1 MDLLL
6 FWGVGSSTAL
16 VAASRLRPSLLT
28 GAAPRLCFHMLWASP
43 QRSLPVSFTSSRPEL
58 WGPRP
63 TPGHALLLLSL
74 SSQHAE
80 KQFLLSHL
88 SRAALAAQPPSR
100 CLILG
105 TLPWGRTQKVTD
117 PSSSSSLEAKMS
129 GSQLEQAISALID
142 LFHKHSGPDDTIE
155 KEALLQLLK
164 ENFPNFLSACV
175 SGLLVPHGEG
185 SRPPVVA
192 GSWRD

>member
-1 MDLLL
+1 MLL

-175 SGLLVPHGEG
+175 SGVLVPHGDG
-185 SRPPVVA
+185 VPVPRGGGVLA
-192 GSWRD
+192 

>member
-1 MDLLL
+1 
-6 FWGVGSSTAL
+6 
-16 VAASRLRPSLLT
+16 
-28 GAAPRLCFHMLWASP
+28 MLWASP

-117 PSSSSSLEAKMS
+117 SSSGSSLEAKMS

-164 ENFPNFLSACV
+164 DNFPNFLSACV
-175 SGLLVPHGEG
+175 SGLLVPRGDGVPGHPWWRGPGMTEG
-185 SRPPVVA
+185 PSRETLDKSLSFSDSHFLICKRA
-192 GSWRD
+192 S